1 MTHMTHAKS
10 PTSARAIA
18 VAATIL
24 GLLLGCTRQKAA
36 PEGAS
41 DSTAATAAADTGE
54 KGGTEAKGEKESGGE
69 EAAAPQPVV
78 AAKTAVAAVQPFT
91 ERVTAIGVV
100 APRPG
105 SFAELSAPAPTR
117 VVRVF
122 VAVGDRVA
130 AGAPLVEFERAPF
143 DAAAA
148 AAEAS
153 LTAAERNDERVTRL
167 AEAGIVPKKDVDQAA
182 ADLASAKTAAVS
194 ARLARERGTIHAP
207 IAGVVTHLSAV
218 LGASV
223 DPSQAVV
230 GVADPTA
237 LDVVLS
243 LSSGVGA
250 QIRPGTAVTIATGQD
265 ARGDVLG
272 TGTVTSVGAT
282 IDTGSRGVP
291 VRARITHPARV
302 LRIGQTVFAQI
313 AAAVHPHAVVV
324 PVEALV
330 PDSEGFKVFVVDK
343 DGIAHARSV
352 VVGGR
357 TEQLA
362 EITQGLQAGETVV
375 TEGAYGV
382 EDGAKIVA
390 PGQPAETPG
399 RAVPVPAPN
408 KNASKTAGSD
418 SATDSSKGTP

>member
-1 MTHMTHAKS
+1 MTHMTHSKS
-10 PTSARAIA
+10 ANSARAIA

-24 GLLLGCTRQKAA
+24 GLLLGCTRHKAA
-36 PEGAS
+36 PEGTS
-41 DSTAATAAADTGE
+41 DSTAASAAADTGE
-54 KGGTEAKGEKESGGE
+54 KGAKGEKGEKESGGE
-69 EAAAPQPVV
+69 DAAPQPVV

-100 APRPG
+100 ASRPG
-105 SFAELSAPAPTR
+105 SFAEMSAPAPTR
-117 VVRVF
+117 VARVF

-153 LTAAERNDERVTRL
+153 LTAAQRNYERATRL

-182 ADLASAKTAAVS
+182 ADLASVKTAAVS
-194 ARLARERGTIHAP
+194 ARLAQERGTIHAP
-207 IAGVVTHLSAV
+207 IAGVVTHLSAI

-250 QIRPGTAVTIATGQD
+250 QIRPGSAVTIATGQD
-265 ARGDVLG
+265 ARGEVLG
-272 TGTVTSVGAT
+272 TGTVTSVGSA

-291 VRARITHPARV
+291 VRARITRPARV

-343 DGIAHARSV
+343 DGIAHARSI

-357 TEQLA
+357 TERLA
-362 EITQGLQAGETVV
+362 EITQGVQAGETVV

-390 PGQPAETPG
+390 PGQPAETTAPG
-399 RAVPVPAPN
+399 IPVPAPN
-408 KNASKTAGSD
+408 KTTSKTAGSD
-418 SATDSSKGTP
+418 GATDSSKGTP